1 MIAMLRALA
10 ALTILTA
17 AAAAADGPAA
27 VVSRDDV
34 VSRDAAGA
42 PGDLRAAVAALGEII
57 PAGDLAEL
65 ERNPAAAGEVV
76 DTLGVAIR
84 SRWNLWEDSP
94 LVGYFHRMG
103 VQHPEHMSGII
114 LQAWMDTRAGRPLDE
129 AAVFR
134 NFPSWLNA
142 KAELALAGTVDQA
155 LARLRAR
162 ATEIARL
169 HFEDPCV
176 VVAFSHAFDPAKG
189 AATFTYQN
197 DSAIYQDVLT
207 VLCAEAQLR
216 VEVVSPAEIRIAD
229 ASPPTP
235 PTTATPPASQPAAAP
250 AAAPQRPAR

>member
-34 VSRDAAGA
+34 TL
-42 PGDLRAAVAALGEII
+42 PTDLRAAVAALGEII